1 MKRQPVAVLSPGLLI
16 KRSVVAVIITMLVAL
31 CFNYLS
37 PNRIPLIT
45 PHREIS
51 VGAQQTKIPVFRNY
65 RQIQADRQNTSIH
78 APQEID
84 LETAYRNFINY
95 GAIFIDT
102 RSADDY
108 REGHIPRAVSIP
120 LETLDAS
127 EALLFDLSRGETLI
141 SYCDGE
147 ECSQSIDMAVLLSEM
162 GFTDVYFFFGGWEQW
177 LTAGYPI
184 QTGDHP

>member
-1 MKRQPVAVLSPGLLI
+1 MKRQPVSLLSPGLLI
-16 KRSVVAVIITMLVAL
+16 KRSVIAVTFSILVAL

-51 VGAQQTKIPVFRNY
+51 VGAQQIKIPVFRNY
-65 RQIQADRQNTSIH
+65 RQIQADRQRINVH
-78 APQEID
+78 APEEID
-84 LETAYRNFINY
+84 LATAYSHFDNY
-95 GAIFIDT
+95 TAIFIDT

-120 LETLDAS
+120 LETLDTS
-127 EALLFDLSRGETLI
+127 ENLLFDLSRGETLI
-141 SYCDGE
+141 IYCDGE

-162 GFTDVYFFFGGWEQW
+162 GFTDVYFFFGGWDQW
-177 LTAGYPI
+177 LAAGYPI